1 MNLTKNSLINS
12 IFVLLSQ
19 ISGFIRDVFIA
30 AFLGSGIISN
40 IFIIALRLP
49 FSFQQSVSGETFNS
63 AFIPTLSKIKG
74 TNEHNKRHQ
83 FARNVLLIAFLFLVP
98 FIIIAEINMSHILLL
113 VAPGLIDSPE
123 FDLLLVCSRITF
135 PYISFIIL
143 SSIFAGLLNYKNKF
157 SVTASL
163 PIIVN
168 LVIIFFIVISEDLSN
183 NKVIALCWALLIGGL
198 FQIALLMVSTEREFW
213 KTSIDLKNNL
223 AHLKKFFR
231 LISPTFF
238 SSTFLQINVLVGII
252 FASFY
257 EGAVSYIYFADRVYM
272 FPLTLTGISIATVLI
287 PSLSSKIKINDL
299 EGALSFQNK
308 AYKLSIAAIFPATII
323 LLMLSGEIIE
333 FIYERG
339 EFSPESTLNTAM
351 VLKLFS
357 LGLPAMCLSKILTP
371 YFFAKE
377 NPTIPFR
384 ITTISVIINLCL
396 TGILFQFI
404 GFFSIPLSI
413 SITAFLTLYMYCLR
427 HKKESFFLFSPEII
441 KHTLKYIIF
450 CFILFIEII
459 GMKSL
464 LYSYSFNSS
473 STLLLILV
481 VCLLTYISFIKI
493 YDKDLIEDIKGLM
506 QNKSK

>member
-40 IFIIALRLP
+40 IFVIALRLP

-83 FARNVLLIAFLFLVP
+83 FARNILLIAFLFLVP
-98 FIIIAEINMSHILLL
+98 FIIIAEIYMSYILLL

-135 PYISFIIL
+135 PYISFIVL

-163 PIIVN
+163 PIVVN
-168 LVIIFFIVISEDLSN
+168 LVIIYFIVTSEDLSN
-183 NKVIALCWALLIGGL
+183 NRVIALCWALLIGGL
-198 FQIALLMVSTEREFW
+198 FQLILLMVSTDREFW
-213 KTSIDLKNNL
+213 KSSIKLKNNL
-223 AHLKKFFR
+223 ANIKKFFR

-238 SSTFLQINVLVGII
+238 SSTFLQINVLIGII

-257 EGAVSYIYFADRVYM
+257 EGAVSYIYFATRVFE

-287 PSLSSKIKINDL
+287 PSLSGKIKLNDL

-323 LLMLSGEIIE
+323 LLMLSSEIIQ
-333 FIYERG
+333 FIFERG
-339 EFSPESTLNTAM
+339 EFSSESTLNTAL

-357 LGLPAMCLSKILTP
+357 LGLPAMCISKILTP

-384 ITTISVIINLCL
+384 ITTISVLINLFL
-396 TGILFQFI
+396 TVILFQFI
-404 GFFSIPLSI
+404 GFFGIPLSI

-441 KHTLKYIIF
+441 KHTLKYIMF
-450 CFILFIEII
+450 SFILSIEIV

-464 LYSYSFNSS
+464 LYSYSLNSS
-473 STLLLILV
+473 YSLLVILT
-481 VCLLTYISFIKI
+481 VCLLTYVAFIKI
-493 YDKDLIEDIKGLM
+493 YDKDLIEDIKGLS
-506 QNKSK
+506 QNTPN

>member
-1 MNLTKNSLINS
+1 
-12 IFVLLSQ
+12 
-19 ISGFIRDVFIA
+19 
-30 AFLGSGIISN
+30 
-40 IFIIALRLP
+40 
-49 FSFQQSVSGETFNS
+49 
-63 AFIPTLSKIKG
+63 
-74 TNEHNKRHQ
+74 
-83 FARNVLLIAFLFLVP
+83 
-98 FIIIAEINMSHILLL
+98 
-113 VAPGLIDSPE
+113 
-123 FDLLLVCSRITF
+123 
-135 PYISFIIL
+135 
-143 SSIFAGLLNYKNKF
+143 
-157 SVTASL
+157 
-163 PIIVN
+163 
-168 LVIIFFIVISEDLSN
+168 
-183 NKVIALCWALLIGGL
+183 
-198 FQIALLMVSTEREFW
+198 
-213 KTSIDLKNNL
+213 
-223 AHLKKFFR
+223 
-231 LISPTFF
+231 
-238 SSTFLQINVLVGII
+238 
-252 FASFY
+252 
-257 EGAVSYIYFADRVYM
+257 M

>member
-19 ISGFIRDVFIA
+19 ISGFIRDIFIA

-40 IFIIALRLP
+40 IFVIALRLP
-49 FSFQQSVSGETFNS
+49 FLFQQSVSGDTFNS
-63 AFIPTLSKIKG
+63 AFIPTLSKIQG
-74 TNEHNKRHQ
+74 RNEHNKRHQ
-83 FARNVLLIAFLFLVP
+83 FARNILLITFLLLVP
-98 FIIIAEINMSHILLL
+98 FIIIAEINMSYILLL

-123 FDLLLVCSRITF
+123 FDLLLLCSRITF
-135 PYISFIIL
+135 PYFSFIVL
-143 SSIFAGLLNYKNKF
+143 SSVFAGLLNHKNKF

-168 LVIIFFIVISEDLSN
+168 LVIIFFIVTSEDLSN
-183 NKVIALCWALLIGGL
+183 NRVIALCWALLLGGL
-198 FQIALLMVSTEREFW
+198 FQIALLILSTDREFW
-213 KTSIDLKNNL
+213 KLSIDLKNNFVN
-223 AHLKKFFR
+223 LKKFFR

-238 SSTFLQINVLVGII
+238 SSTFFQINVLVGII

-257 EGAVSYIYFADRVYM
+257 EGAVSYIYFAERVYM
-272 FPLTLTGISIATVLI
+272 FPLALTGMSIATVLI
-287 PSLSSKIKINDL
+287 PSLTSKIKLNDL

-308 AYKLSIAAIFPATII
+308 AYKLSTAAILPATII
-323 LLMLSGEIIE
+323 LLMLSSEIIE

-339 EFSPESTLNTAM
+339 EFSSESTLNTAM

-377 NPTIPFR
+377 NPITPFR
-384 ITTISVIINLCL
+384 ITTISLIINLCL
-396 TGILFQFI
+396 TAILFQFI

-413 SITAFLTLYMYCLR
+413 SITAFITLYMYCLR
-427 HKKESFFLFSPEII
+427 HKKESFFLFSPEIL

-450 CFILFIEII
+450 CFILCIEII
-459 GMKSL
+459 GVKSI
-464 LYSYSFNSS
+464 LYTYNFNSS
-473 STLLLILV
+473 FVLLFILTI
-481 VCLLTYISFIKI
+481 CLLTYVAFIKI
-493 YDKDLIEDIKGLM
+493 FDTDLIEDIKGLL
-506 QNKSK
+506 QNTPN